1 MSTYLSLGR
10 YFRSKALKLIFIGAT
25 IGLSGLIVCV
35 LPFLRTFGVLVTVR
49 CVQNVLLGAFITADA
64 SIVVYTM
71 GPHKSRPFTN
81 ALHAMVGVGFLFG
94 TFLVRPF
101 LPADA
106 TAAKDRDEV
115 CVGGGGTGANSNSTN
130 ADAGVDDPDAV
141 EEDEFL
147 WGVQKIAWPF
157 LITGLWSIVCSF
169 GYLVLGRQEAGC
181 PTEGTRGIF
190 LSSSRC
196 ICSPGGCP
204 KKSSLREG
212 VTFLEGR
219 PLGFPWGKEHS

>member
-1 MSTYLSLGR
+1 M
-10 YFRSKALKLIFIGAT
+10 
-25 IGLSGLIVCV
+25 
-35 LPFLRTFGVLVTVR
+35 LVTVR

-101 LPADA
+101 LPTDA

-115 CVGGGGTGANSNSTN
+115 CIGTSSNSNSNSTN
-130 ADAGVDDPDAV
+130 TALVDPEAV
-141 EEDEFL
+141 EEDEYL

-169 GYLVLGRQEAGC
+169 GYIVLGEMF
-181 PTEGTRGIF
+181 I
-190 LSSSRC
+190 
-196 ICSPGGCP
+196 
-204 KKSSLREG
+204 
-212 VTFLEGR
+212 
-219 PLGFPWGKEHS
+219 

>member
-1 MSTYLSLGR
+1 MT
-10 YFRSKALKLIFIGAT
+10 FIGAA
-25 IGLSGLIVCV
+25 IGLNGLIICV
-35 LPFLRTFGVLVTVR
+35 LPFLRTFGVLVAVR
-49 CVQNVLLGAFITADA
+49 CAQNVLLGAFITADA

-115 CVGGGGTGANSNSTN
+115 CLGSTSNSNSTSAAAAVAVDAPD
-130 ADAGVDDPDAV
+130 ADAVV
-141 EEDEFL
+141 EDEYL

-157 LITGLWSIVCSF
+157 LITGLWSILCSF
-169 GYLVLGRQEAGC
+169 GYVVLG
-181 PTEGTRGIF
+181 
-190 LSSSRC
+190 
-196 ICSPGGCP
+196 
-204 KKSSLREG
+204 K
-212 VTFLEGR
+212 V
-219 PLGFPWGKEHS
+219 

>member
-1 MSTYLSLGR
+1 M
-10 YFRSKALKLIFIGAT
+10 
-25 IGLSGLIVCV
+25 
-35 LPFLRTFGVLVTVR
+35 LVTVR

-101 LPADA
+101 LPTDA
-106 TAAKDRDEV
+106 TAAKTRNDV
-115 CVGGGGTGANSNSTN
+115 CIGTSSNSNSTT
-130 ADAGVDDPDAV
+130 AVVVDPDAA
-141 EEDEFL
+141 EEDEYL

-169 GYLVLGRQEAGC
+169 GYIVLGKMPAR
-181 PTEGTRGIF
+181 
-190 LSSSRC
+190 
-196 ICSPGGCP
+196 
-204 KKSSLREG
+204 
-212 VTFLEGR
+212 
-219 PLGFPWGKEHS
+219 

>member
-1 MSTYLSLGR
+1 MT
-10 YFRSKALKLIFIGAT
+10 FIGAA
-25 IGLSGLIVCV
+25 IGLNGLIICV
-35 LPFLRTFGVLVTVR
+35 LPFLRTFGVLVAVR
-49 CVQNVLLGAFITADA
+49 CAQNVLLGAFITADA

-115 CVGGGGTGANSNSTN
+115 CLGTTSNSNSTS
-130 ADAGVDDPDAV
+130 AAAAAVAVDAPDAV
-141 EEDEFL
+141 VEDEYL

-157 LITGLWSIVCSF
+157 LITGLWSILCSF
-169 GYLVLGRQEAGC
+169 GYVVLGKILTKISAR
-181 PTEGTRGIF
+181 P
-190 LSSSRC
+190 
-196 ICSPGGCP
+196 
-204 KKSSLREG
+204 
-212 VTFLEGR
+212 VTPIASVVFQR
-219 PLGFPWGKEHS
+219 N

>member
-1 MSTYLSLGR
+1 MT
-10 YFRSKALKLIFIGAT
+10 FIGAA

-35 LPFLRTFGVLVTVR
+35 LPFLRTFGVLVAVR
-49 CVQNVLLGAFITADA
+49 CAQNVLLGAFITADA

-101 LPADA
+101 LPTDA

-115 CVGGGGTGANSNSTN
+115 CLGTTSSPNSTS
-130 ADAGVDDPDAV
+130 AAIAVDAPDAV
-141 EEDEFL
+141 VEEEYL

-157 LITGLWSIVCSF
+157 LITGLWSILCSF
-169 GYLVLGRQEAGC
+169 GYVVLGKILTKISAR
-181 PTEGTRGIF
+181 PVTRI
-190 LSSSRC
+190 
-196 ICSPGGCP
+196 
-204 KKSSLREG
+204 
-212 VTFLEGR
+212 GR
-219 PLGFPWGKEHS
+219 GQQNERFQCTYCTVRMDLML